1 MRTFRLWLILAAL
14 LAIVLP
20 AGAQDSAAGDQP
32 LLDMLA
38 LVPDSPEARA
48 SIVSYV
54 DYRAVEAARSGAA
67 QPESWADWQATRR
80 ADADAYEL
88 WVAAFTGVNSGPN
101 VLLTT
106 LQEAEA
112 WPAILGFDFFDVDRA
127 LEYGQPPSLAQILYG
142 DFDAGA
148 IVAAYEAASFS
159 AETVGDLTLLCGSTG
174 CENGMQINLNNRNP
188 ANPFGGML
196 GRQEPL
202 LIAPGHLVD
211 SANSALIDQHS
222 ALLQGERPSL
232 ADDPQ
237 FQAAARAVTREGLLR
252 QAQLVNADMLG
263 VEGESSEP
271 IPSYGLLVLA
281 DAATDSEQVTTV
293 GLVYAGIEEAQAAAA
308 ALPGRI
314 ENYTT
319 LASSRALTDM
329 LAERDAGY
337 TVDVFEDTASE
348 TAVALVV
355 LRAPLAGAYE
365 ADGWLPSSSQI
376 YRMLMQML
384 YQRDL
389 GWIAP

>member
-202 LIAPGHLVD
+202 
-211 SANSALIDQHS
+211 
-222 ALLQGERPSL
+222 
-232 ADDPQ
+232 
-237 FQAAARAVTREGLLR
+237 
-252 QAQLVNADMLG
+252 
-263 VEGESSEP
+263 
-271 IPSYGLLVLA
+271 
-281 DAATDSEQVTTV
+281 
-293 GLVYAGIEEAQAAAA
+293 
-308 ALPGRI
+308 
-314 ENYTT
+314 
-319 LASSRALTDM
+319 
-329 LAERDAGY
+329 
-337 TVDVFEDTASE
+337 
-348 TAVALVV
+348 
-355 LRAPLAGAYE
+355 
-365 ADGWLPSSSQI
+365 
-376 YRMLMQML
+376 
-384 YQRDL
+384 
-389 GWIAP
+389 